1 MYKVAVLN
9 PLLIWYVARVD
20 IFISLIVSGGGGR
33 LRGSDDWAH
42 GEGTPRLDGF
52 DAVDDE
58 DAASL
63 GFFHLRLDCHE
74 LGGSLQDFSGHDGVV
89 VADASSGVGVSDF
102 KFHVAFSCCLKPLK
116 RNLS

>member
-58 DAASL
+58 LS
-63 GFFHLRLDCHE
+63 
-74 LGGSLQDFSGHDGVV
+74 GSLQDFSGYDGVV
-89 VADASSGVGVSDF
+89 IADASSGVGVSDF